1 MAFNKTTTHASAM
14 RIGILEDDP
23 SQLELLGH
31 WVALAGHDPRRFDHG
46 NQLLRAIRD
55 ESFDLLILDWNLPD
69 LSGIDVLRQL
79 RQFSRVPVIFCSSR
93 DREDDVVKALQEG
106 AQDYLRKP
114 VRRMELLARID
125 TVARRS
131 DDTEATSEN
140 FEFDGFR
147 VDFSKRAIT
156 RDGAPVDLTQK
167 DFDLAVLFFR
177 NLGRLLPRSSTT
189 QTVWRENG
197 SVNSRTVDTHVS
209 RIRAKL
215 GLIPEHGWELKAVYA
230 HGYRLERKQGAA
242 LLSAFTGRAEEE
254 L

>member
-1 MAFNKTTTHASAM
+1 MITHASAM

-23 SQLELLGH
+23 SQLELIGH

-79 RQFSRVPVIFCSSR
+79 RQFARVPVIFCTSR
-93 DREDDVVKALQEG
+93 DREDDVVRALQEG

-140 FEFDGFR
+140 FEFDGFH

-156 RDGAPVDLTQK
+156 
-167 DFDLAVLFFR
+167 
-177 NLGRLLPRSSTT
+177 
-189 QTVWRENG
+189 
-197 SVNSRTVDTHVS
+197 
-209 RIRAKL
+209 
-215 GLIPEHGWELKAVYA
+215 
-230 HGYRLERKQGAA
+230 
-242 LLSAFTGRAEEE
+242 
-254 L
+254 